1 MNFNAQTFAKVQ
13 TLMKTA
19 ALAASANGTGID
31 TLGFEEMLVTL
42 DPGTGTGAG
51 SMTFTLEESDASGS
65 GYAAI
70 TGAAFTAVTTAND
83 DPSTPYLARVKLQ
96 QRKRYIRA
104 VATLSGTFSLDRV
117 SVLATLMVPST
128 TANTSQTYAFSIS
141 EP

>member
-1 MNFNAQTFAKVQ
+1 MNFNAQTFVKVQ
-13 TLMKTA
+13 TLMKAA
-19 ALAASANGTGID
+19 ALNATTNGTGID
-31 TLGFEEMLVTL
+31 TQGWEEVLITL

-51 SMTFTLEESDASGS
+51 NMTFTIEESDASGS

-70 TGAAFTAVTTAND
+70 TGAAFTAISTSND
-83 DPSTPYLARVKLQ
+83 DPSVPYLARIKLQ

-117 SVLATLMVPST
+117 SVLAIQSLPD
-128 TANTSQTYAFSIS
+128 TSARAAQTYAFNIS